1 MYKLAVFDL
10 DGTILNTLDDL
21 AGSVNYCM
29 KKFNMPERTIDEV
42 RRFVGNGIR
51 KLIER
56 AVPSGTPE
64 SLIKEVHEV
73 FNQHYKLHCKDK
85 TKPYD
90 GIEELITSLNNKG
103 IKSAVV
109 SNKADFAVKIL
120 CEDFFSGL
128 FIDAV
133 GEKESEGVRKKP
145 APDSVNK
152 VIENFKKNF
161 NSEITKKDI
170 VYIGDSDVD
179 IQTAKN
185 AEVDCIS
192 VDWGFRDDDFLI
204 KNGASKIV
212 STPKELEKAILQ

>member
-1 MYKLAVFDL
+1 MYRLAVFDL

>member
-1 MYKLAVFDL
+1 MYRLAVFDL

-161 NSEITKKDI
+161 NSKITKKDI

>member
-90 GIEELITSLNNKG
+90 GIEELITSLNSKG

-192 VDWGFRDDDFLI
+192 VDWGFRDDNFLI

>member
-90 GIEELITSLNNKG
+90 GIEELITSLNSKG

-133 GEKESEGVRKKP
+133 G
-145 APDSVNK
+145 
-152 VIENFKKNF
+152 
-161 NSEITKKDI
+161 
-170 VYIGDSDVD
+170 
-179 IQTAKN
+179 
-185 AEVDCIS
+185 
-192 VDWGFRDDDFLI
+192 
-204 KNGASKIV
+204 
-212 STPKELEKAILQ
+212 

>member
-10 DGTILNTLDDL
+10 DGTILNTLEDL

-42 RRFVGNGIR
+42 RRFVGNGIK

-56 AVPSGTPE
+56 AVPSGTSE
-64 SLIKEVHEV
+64 SLTEEVHEA

-90 GIEELITSLNNKG
+90 GIEELITALNSKG

-120 CEDFFSGL
+120 CEDFFRGL

-161 NSEITKKDI
+161 DSEITKKGV
-170 VYIGDSDVD
+170 VYIGDSEVD

-185 AEVDCIS
+185 ADVDCIS
-192 VDWGFRDDDFLI
+192 VNWGFKDNDFLV

-212 STPKELEKAILQ
+212 STPKELEKAILK

>member
-90 GIEELITSLNNKG
+90 GIEELITSLNSKG

-192 VDWGFRDDDFLI
+192 IDWGFRDDDFLI

>member
-161 NSEITKKDI
+161 NSKITKKDI

>member
-90 GIEELITSLNNKG
+90 GIEELITSLNSKG

>member
-10 DGTILNTLDDL
+10 DGTILNTLEDL

-42 RRFVGNGIR
+42 RRFVGNGIK

-56 AVPSGTPE
+56 AVPSDTSE
-64 SLIKEVHEV
+64 SLTEEVHEA
-73 FNQHYKLHCKDK
+73 FNQYYKLHCKDK

-90 GIEELITSLNNKG
+90 GIEELITALNSKG
-103 IKSAVV
+103 VKSAVV

-161 NSEITKKDI
+161 DSEITKKDV
-170 VYIGDSDVD
+170 VYIGDSEVD

-185 AEVDCIS
+185 ADVDCIS
-192 VDWGFRDDDFLI
+192 VNWGFKDNDFLV

-212 STPKELEKAILQ
+212 STPKELEKAILK

>member
-90 GIEELITSLNNKG
+90 GIEELITSLNSKG

-145 APDSVNK
+145 APNSVNK

>member
-73 FNQHYKLHCKDK
+73 FNQHYELHCKDK

-90 GIEELITSLNNKG
+90 GIEELITSLNSKG

>member
-21 AGSVNYCM
+21 AGSVNYCT

-85 TKPYD
+85 TKPYG
-90 GIEELITSLNNKG
+90 GIEELITSLNSKG

-133 GEKESEGVRKKP
+133 GE
-145 APDSVNK
+145 

-170 VYIGDSDVD
+170 VYVGDSDVD